1 MVLWLGA
8 CSATT
13 GADNTATSTNPGGVP
28 QKGAVTRGSGGAPGT
43 TGPDDPGGP
52 GAAAMDGGTN
62 ARDGRAP
69 GPQTAA
75 DGGAPTGAAPPPVA
89 MGDCTSPSGVTVTRT
104 VEHMGGGHEITL
116 RLGFRDGIPVSLA
129 DPRRCLTFRDAGQK
143 PLTVQVMNRVPDRA
157 VTILLVDPGSNAQEN
172 KAAREAALSLVRSR
186 PVTER
191 VGIFRWG
198 AESTQVVTVHGDRAL
213 IEARAAVGLT
223 ALAPTLQPLEAALA
237 TAGNELAAV
246 GNVGEDLV
254 RALVVVSGRAPRGI
268 TPETLSYAGANLVL
282 WLLPRDSDEVMKA
295 VPVGLRFG
303 WEPLGGAIPAATAL
317 SRRIDQYRGAAHYA
331 IGHCGDG
338 TAVGAEIV
346 LAGVTTSVKMG
357 IPASQPETL
366 GASCDATLVAM
377 GKRTPTRRIDLSLT
391 PEQKKLAATA
401 YAMKTDFPLSIK
413 LSPDHKPSPAMAH
426 YRGKGSYNC
435 DRKNYTIDLDG
446 KAPRFLMAGSATQ
459 RIFLISNCTDHFAM
473 KGFVAYQMMAAEGL
487 FPVKF
492 DYVEVFLD
500 GKTQGVYTLMEKTDT
515 ALKHAYSGLTSV
527 VRRSYSMSRNL
538 EIPEVKETTT
548 TEAATLAS
556 YKNLLDS
563 VKTLTG
569 AALEAGLRAHLDL
582 DQYLLWMALMNLLNS
597 EDYIDEIYFY
607 STTTTGSDGKTG
619 DLFHVAGWD
628 QDGILHGGDCHS
640 PLSETFNDPRGLV
653 FCAEANLDRKIFADP
668 LLYGRYV
675 DILSALIDRTP
686 ATRLEKAVATTMA
699 KLNGYY
705 QNPGTLAA
713 MVEFKDHD
721 KIDPNNSAAVK
732 DAMQKFGADM
742 VTQFDA
748 QRKKLQAKISTY
760 RMGK

>member
-1 MVLWLGA
+1 MGPTDGGGNTRDSRSPGPQVLG
-8 CSATT
+8 
-13 GADNTATSTNPGGVP
+13 DGGVP
-28 QKGAVTRGSGGAPGT
+28 IA
-43 TGPDDPGGP
+43 
-52 GAAAMDGGTN
+52 
-62 ARDGRAP
+62 
-69 GPQTAA
+69 
-75 DGGAPTGAAPPPVA
+75 AAPPPVA
-89 MGDCTSPSGVTVTRT
+89 MGDCTSLSGATVTRA

-129 DPRRCLTFRDAGQK
+129 DPRRCLTFRDAAQK
-143 PLTVQVMNRVPDRA
+143 PLTVQVVTRVPDRA

-172 KAAREAALSLVRSR
+172 KAARDAALAMVRSR
-186 PVTER
+186 PVAER

-198 AESTQVVTVHGDRAL
+198 AESTQIVTVHSDRAL

-223 ALAPTLQPLEAALA
+223 ALAPTVQPLEAALA
-237 TAGNELAAV
+237 AAGNELATV

-254 RALVVVSGRAPRGI
+254 RALVVVSARAPRGV
-268 TPETLSYAGANLVL
+268 TPETLGYAGANLVL
-282 WLLPRDSDEVMKA
+282 WLLPRDTDEVMKA
-295 VPVGLRFG
+295 VPGGLRFG
-303 WEPLGGAIPAATAL
+303 WEALGGAIPAATAL
-317 SRRIDQYRGAAHYA
+317 SKRIDQYRGAAHYA

-338 TAVGAEIV
+338 TAVGADIV
-346 LAGVTTSVKMG
+346 VAGVTAPVKMG

-366 GASCDATLVAM
+366 GATCDAALVAM

-401 YAMKTDFPLSIK
+401 YATKTDFPLSIK
-413 LSPDHKPSPAMAH
+413 LSPDHKPSPAIAH
-426 YRGKGSYNC
+426 YRGRGSYSC

-487 FPVKF
+487 FPMKF

-527 VRRSYSMSRNL
+527 IRRNYSQSRNL
-538 EIPEVKETTT
+538 ELPEVKETST
-548 TEAATLAS
+548 TEAFALAS
-556 YKNLLDS
+556 YKNILDS
-563 VKTLTG
+563 VKSLTG

-582 DQYLLWMALMNLLNS
+582 DQYLLWIALMNVLTS
-597 EDYIDEIYFY
+597 EDYIDEINFY
-607 STTTTGSDGKTG
+607 STTTTGPDGKPG
-619 DLFHVAGWD
+619 DFFHVAGWD

-640 PLSETFNDPRGLV
+640 PLSETFNDPRGLI

-668 LLYGRYV
+668 LVYARYV
-675 DILSALIDRTP
+675 DILSSLIDRTP
-686 ATRLEKAVATTMA
+686 TTRLEKAVTTTIA

-713 MVEFKDHD
+713 MVEFKSHD
-721 KIDPNNSAAVK
+721 RVDPNNSAAVK
-732 DAMQKFGADM
+732 DAMQKYGVDM
-742 VTQFDA
+742 VGQFDA